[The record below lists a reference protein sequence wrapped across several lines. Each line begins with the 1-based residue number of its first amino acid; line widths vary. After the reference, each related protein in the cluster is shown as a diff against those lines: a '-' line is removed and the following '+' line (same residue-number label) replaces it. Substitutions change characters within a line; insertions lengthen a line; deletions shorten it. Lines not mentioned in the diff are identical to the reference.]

1 MTDIPFWERPD
12 IVERFAA
19 REPDRRLVGLVE
31 SEGAATLRSLDLGCA
46 GGRNS
51 RYLAEHGADVWALD
65 ASAAMVEATRS
76 QLAASLG
83 TEEAARRVRV
93 GRMDDLGSFPDAGF
107 DLVLL
112 LGVLQNAGSDEE
124 MGRTLDEVR
133 RVTAAHGRCLV
144 ANFAPDSRP
153 GGAPLARVAGEAHV
167 FSGFGGP
174 HRRITLLSPAE
185 LDAAFAARGFRPVT
199 ETASVVV
206 PTERGHR
213 TTVNALYRLAL
224 R

>member
-1 MTDIPFWERPD
+1 MADIPFWERPD

-19 REPDRRLVGLVE
+19 RDPDRRLVALVG
-31 SEGAATLRSLDLGCA
+31 SEGAAALRSLDLGCA
-46 GGRNS
+46 AGRNS

-76 QLAASLG
+76 QVAELLG
-83 TEEAARRVRV
+83 HEEAERRVRL
-93 GRMDDLGSFPDAGF
+93 GRMDDLAGFPEARF

-112 LGVLQNAGSDEE
+112 LGVLQNAGSDAELE
-124 MGRTLDEVR
+124 RTLDEVR
-133 RVTAAHGRCLV
+133 RVAAPAGRCLV

-153 GGAPLARVAGEAHV
+153 AGTPLQRVSGESHV
-167 FSGFGGP
+167 FNGFGGP
-174 HRRITLLSPAE
+174 HRRITLLSPSD
-185 LDAAFAARGFRPVT
+185 LDAAFAARGFEPAT
-199 ETASVVV
+199 ETETVHV

-213 TTVNALYRLAL
+213 TTVNALYRLAP